1 MDTPRS
7 LRRDVYGFVKES
19 GLDTRMKAQI
29 LINPSILNA
38 DFNDLENEIA
48 KVASTS
54 DFLHLDI
61 MDNIFVPNFTFDL
74 NRAFEIIKF
83 SKLPVDAHLMVN
95 NPDEI
100 APLYAD
106 NGCTSV
112 TFHLEAARDV
122 PQTIKN
128 VRSSGAKVGLA
139 IKPATQFDD
148 VKRWI
153 EEIDML
159 LIMTVEP
166 GFGGQSF
173 MHDQMPKVKQARS
186 FMEKLLKAKPTLQI
200 DGGVSLETIAEAA
213 QAGANCFVAGSAV
226 YKSDKPAE
234 MVSNLRELAE
244 KNYPY

>member
-1 MDTPRS
+1 MASR
-7 LRRDVYGFVKES
+7 
-19 GLDTRMKAQI
+19 I

-38 DFNDLENEIA
+38 DFNDLENEIS

-61 MDNIFVPNFTFDL
+61 MDNVFVPNFTFDL
-74 NRAFEIIKF
+74 DRAFEIINF

-100 APLYAD
+100 APLYAQ
-106 NGCTSV
+106 NGCSSV
-112 TFHLEAARDV
+112 TFHLEAATNVSKIIRD
-122 PQTIKN
+122 I
-128 VRSSGAKVGLA
+128 RSNGAKVGLA
-139 IKPATQFDD
+139 IKPATQFAD
-148 VKRWI
+148 VENWI

-173 MHDQMPKVKQARS
+173 MHDQMAKVRQART
-186 FMEKLLKAKPTLQI
+186 FIEKIINSKPTLQI
-200 DGGVSLETIAEAA
+200 DGGVSLETIEEAA
-213 QAGANCFVAGSAV
+213 KAGANCFVAGSAV

-234 MVSNLRELAE
+234 MVSKLRELAQ
-244 KNYPY
+244 KNYPF

>member
-1 MDTPRS
+1 MASR
-7 LRRDVYGFVKES
+7 
-19 GLDTRMKAQI
+19 I

-38 DFNDLENEIA
+38 DFNDLENEIS

-61 MDNIFVPNFTFDL
+61 MDNVFVPNFTFDL
-74 NRAFEIIKF
+74 DRAFEIINF

-100 APLYAD
+100 APLYAQ
-106 NGCTSV
+106 NGCASV
-112 TFHLEAARDV
+112 TFHLEAATNVSKIIRD
-122 PQTIKN
+122 I
-128 VRSSGAKVGLA
+128 RSNGTKVGLA
-139 IKPATQFDD
+139 IKPATQFAD
-148 VKRWI
+148 VERWI

-173 MHDQMPKVKQARS
+173 MHDQMAKVRQART
-186 FMEKLLKAKPTLQI
+186 FIEKIINSKPTLQI
-200 DGGVSLETIAEAA
+200 DGGVSLETIEEAA
-213 QAGANCFVAGSAV
+213 KAGANCFVAGSAV

-234 MVSNLRELAE
+234 MVSKLRELAQ
-244 KNYPY
+244 KNYPF